1 MADENKP
8 RKKEHSKKI
17 EKRVN
22 KFIKDHQYKRLQ
34 IYVTDE
40 IKNSFDEIT
49 GFENNT
55 EKLKSLI
62 DCWNQKS
69 EWLELKLELEKQL
82 ILQEEKTEP
91 VLKKSTKKNK
101 NKKTPLKAE
110 DENEIFSFYEDADLE
125 TEEEK
130 NLLTLRG
137 VLEVVIENNSSFVRM
152 RKKAL
157 KSIEDYVLN
166 YYNVKKLESG
176 KYNIYIKYEKEEELE
191 DKVYSLFQEIENEA
205 DMRNCHIE
213 YVFLG
218 NRDKPDQ
225 SWD

>member
-1 MADENKP
+1 MADQNKP

-62 DCWNQKS
+62 DCWNKKS
-69 EWLELKLELEKQL
+69 ELLELKLELEKQL

-91 VLKKSTKKNK
+91 VLKKSTKKTK
-101 NKKTPLKAE
+101 KKKTPLKVE
-110 DENEIFSFYEDADLE
+110 DENDVFRFYEDADLE

-137 VLEVVIENNSSFVRM
+137 FLEVVIENNSSFVRM

-176 KYNIYIKYEKEEELE
+176 KYNIYIKYEKEEELD

-205 DMRNCHIE
+205 DMKNCHIE
-213 YVFLG
+213 YVFLS

>member
-62 DCWNQKS
+62 DCWNKKS
-69 EWLELKLELEKQL
+69 ELLELKLELEKQL

-101 NKKTPLKAE
+101 KTPLKAE
-110 DENEIFSFYEDADLE
+110 DENEVFRFYEDADLE

-152 RKKAL
+152 KKKAL

-213 YVFLG
+213 YVFLS